1 VDARQIK
8 NAVKNANKKKVIG
21 VITINHSD
29 TTNTVILE
37 WWHQQ
42 LHVSILLVLNRV
54 MLSVMKAF

>member
-1 VDARQIK
+1 VDARQKK

-37 WWHQQ
+37 W
-42 LHVSILLVLNRV
+42 
-54 MLSVMKAF
+54 

>member
-1 VDARQIK
+1 VDARQRK

-29 TTNTVILE
+29 TINTVILE

-42 LHVSILLVLNRV
+42 LHVSILIVLNRV